1 MLPEC
6 TCHHQHHISNTRRFY
21 GELDQLPKSKQP
33 LTQGDIEEMI
43 SLLVNSS
50 EDFGKSFHL
59 RAVEKYSVCRF
70 GDIFELYTKGGE
82 FRGKERPRALVVA
95 KEDVCETLCKA
106 HDKLCHVGR
115 FRMWAYLEKNK
126 LHITR
131 SLGIILTTLLYM
143 PGEEREM
150 TTKRIV
156 HKPIIPPT
164 VGQCAQSDLIDLR
177 MQEDNR
183 YKYSRNEWKSTRFV
197 HGRPRKFTYQGSIER
212 ANQDVELLF
221 ARLRSLKKPLDQ
233 WVSELKYVQYTTG
246 VQ

>member
-1 MLPEC
+1 
-6 TCHHQHHISNTRRFY
+6 
-21 GELDQLPKSKQP
+21 
-33 LTQGDIEEMI
+33 
-43 SLLVNSS
+43 
-50 EDFGKSFHL
+50 
-59 RAVEKYSVCRF
+59 
-70 GDIFELYTKGGE
+70 
-82 FRGKERPRALVVA
+82 
-95 KEDVCETLCKA
+95 
-106 HDKLCHVGR
+106 
-115 FRMWAYLEKNK
+115 MWAYLEKNK

-131 SLGIILTTLLYM
+131 SLGIILTTLPYI
-143 PGEEREM
+143 PGEEGEGDYE
-150 TTKRIV
+150 KDCP

-197 HGRPRKFTYQGSIER
+197 HGRPRKSTDQGSIER